1 MTFLLRIAADCE
13 RSRKNDALP
22 AGIDS
27 HGRISSTLV
36 IKRFGSL
43 RKALQESALV
53 PARFMKATD
62 GELCSILI
70 DLWPQTLEEFG
81 RSPYRTELRV
91 FGFPVS
97 GDTYIRRFGTWNKAL
112 LAAAESMSTSDGA
125 GDSAE
130 QPEQP
135 DTPLASATK
144 SEGRKTLPVRKRFLV
159 FKRDRYNVASVGDP
173 ASSGKLTTRF
183 L

>member
-1 MTFLLRIAADCE
+1 
-13 RSRKNDALP
+13 
-22 AGIDS
+22 
-27 HGRISSTLV
+27 
-36 IKRFGSL
+36 
-43 RKALQESALV
+43 
-53 PARFMKATD
+53 MKATD

-70 DLWPQTLEEFG
+70 DLWPQTLEKFG

-112 LAAAESMSTSDGA
+112 LAAAESMSTSDDA

-135 DTPLASATK
+135 DTIGNQIRRPEDPPGQKA
-144 SEGRKTLPVRKRFLV
+144 FLG
-159 FKRDRYNVASVGDP
+159 FQTRSLQMSR
-173 ASSGKLTTRF
+173 SGVN
-183 L
+183 